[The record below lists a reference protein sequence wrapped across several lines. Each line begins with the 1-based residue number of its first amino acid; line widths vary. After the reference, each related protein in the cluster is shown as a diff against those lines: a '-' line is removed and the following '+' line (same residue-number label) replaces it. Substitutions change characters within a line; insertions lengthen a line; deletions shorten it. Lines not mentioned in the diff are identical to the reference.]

1 MLLEI
6 NGQSLSHC
14 TLSDAVHLLQ
24 EPDDLVTLKIS
35 KETQLL
41 GQFTIILLLYCN
53 SYTMCVTFIAL
64 YCLFSTGP
72 RLSDFNSITYTVELP
87 KDKGNLGISIRG
99 KLPPSFYLVNNHN
112 IILLKYL
119 LVLTITLFQYSYTL
133 THYVDTHSISICR
146 N

>member
-1 MLLEI
+1 MLEI
-6 NGQSLSHC
+6 NGQSLSNC

-41 GQFTIILLLYCN
+41 GQFLILVIILRCI
-53 SYTMCVTFIAL
+53 VAL
-64 YCLFSTGP
+64 YCCSTGP

-99 KLPPSFYLVNNHN
+99 KLLYNV
-112 IILLKYL
+112 
-119 LVLTITLFQYSYTL
+119 
-133 THYVDTHSISICR
+133 
-146 N
+146 